1 MEAATTPNEED
12 EVLLHAEL
20 AAVDTL
26 VAAISGKKLR
36 KRYSFRMK
44 REVLQATDDMSER
57 EAARPQGI
65 PRWTICDWRKKKEE
79 IFAFEG
85 SEKTL
90 SRAPGRPESVLFGM
104 ELITYVEDTR
114 CDCLPLT
121 ARAMTAI
128 VRDCYFVW
136 LLLYVKD
143 EKDASTAYE
152 SLFRLLPRFVYRHGI
167 VQQTADIKMLFN
179 CHNCSTTVFY
189 ATKTDYVLF
198 MYIRKNSL
206 PSN

>member
-44 REVLQATDDMSER
+44 RE
-57 EAARPQGI
+57 
-65 PRWTICDWRKKKEE
+65 KKEE

-114 CDCLPLT
+114 CDCLLLT

-152 SLFRLLPRFVYRHGI
+152 SLFRLLPRFVYHHGI

-198 MYIRKNSL
+198 MYIRKKSL

>member
-44 REVLQATDDMSER
+44 RDVLQATDDMSER

-114 CDCLPLT
+114 CDCLPLM
-121 ARAMTAI
+121 ARYCARLLLRVAATVRQRRERCEHCIRVSVSAASA
-128 VRDCYFVW
+128 VRLPPRDCAANSGYKDVIQ
-136 LLLYVKD
+136 LSQLLYNCI
-143 EKDASTAYE
+143 
-152 SLFRLLPRFVYRHGI
+152 LRH
-167 VQQTADIKMLFN
+167 
-179 CHNCSTTVFY
+179 
-189 ATKTDYVLF
+189 
-198 MYIRKNSL
+198 
-206 PSN
+206 